1 MSLELLKELP
11 PMTEFEVRE
20 LEDRDKTL
28 EKGEFV
34 GIPTDF
40 VIVMPA
46 GSKDTVEAI
55 YSEWIKTKKEQVK
68 QQRFP
73 AEWCEMIEA
82 KYKAWKAGTPAPSFG
97 TPLKTWKHATPQA
110 LKACQAARITTI
122 EELATANE
130 DTINRLGMG
139 ARILKAKAELHV
151 DQKPIPEDFELVT
164 AKD

>member
-73 AEWCEMIEA
+73 AEWCE
-82 KYKAWKAGTPAPSFG
+82 
-97 TPLKTWKHATPQA
+97 PQA

-139 ARILKAKAELHV
+139 ARILKAKAELYV